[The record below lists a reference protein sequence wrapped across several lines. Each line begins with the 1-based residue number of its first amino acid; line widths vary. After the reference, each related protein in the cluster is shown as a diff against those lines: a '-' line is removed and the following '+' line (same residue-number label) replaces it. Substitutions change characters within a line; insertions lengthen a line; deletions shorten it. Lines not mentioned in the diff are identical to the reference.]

1 MLVAKLPEMT
11 PAPSGSS
18 RRGAPRLPAD
28 VRPFRVTD
36 EQQARLLTDPRFQS
50 TFRVFLAREATV
62 SMASQETGS
71 DMNAAL
77 YRVRTLAAAGL
88 LEVVREEPRKGRPIK
103 VYRSSHD
110 AYFIPYQATPFA
122 SLEERLLAQ
131 MLPELRQ
138 RVAIQARRMQRDGRE
153 GQQFFRDESGET
165 WLVGARD
172 EGSVPSLT
180 EPGHVVATD
189 FVTDLSLSEEQAR
202 ELQGT
207 LIGLLRAYPQGKREA
222 KGSSGHRQY
231 RLVAALLPLEE

>member
-1 MLVAKLPEMT
+1 MT
-11 PAPSGSS
+11 PLPSGSPP
-18 RRGAPRLPAD
+18 RDAPRPPPG

-36 EQQARLLTDPRFQS
+36 EQQARLLTDTRFQS

-62 SMASQETGS
+62 SMATQETGS
-71 DMNAAL
+71 DMNATL

-153 GQQFFRDESGET
+153 GQQFFRDERGET

-172 EGSVPSLT
+172 EVSIPSLT
-180 EPGHVVATD
+180 EPGHIVATD
-189 FVTDLSLSEEQAR
+189 FVTELSLTEEQAR
-202 ELQGT
+202 ELQST
-207 LIGLLRAYPQGKREA
+207 LIGLLQAYPQGRREA
-222 KGSSGHRQY
+222 PSSGTKRAY